1 MASTQA
7 KAKTERAPAN
17 GGASSVETLTSG
29 DLTLTLNRQQW
40 TSVLGGLT
48 IAAAESAQRRNYDQM
63 IEYNGICTAIGQ
75 KIGGS
80 LAAAATGGDSSPPLQ
95 ARAAG
100 AS

>member
-1 MASTQA
+1 MNA
-7 KAKTERAPAN
+7 
-17 GGASSVETLTSG
+17 ASSVETLTSG

-75 KIGGS
+75 KLGGS
-80 LAAAATGGDSSPPLQ
+80 LATGSGGDSSPPLQ

-100 AS
+100 A

>member
-7 KAKTERAPAN
+7 KAKTERAPVNA
-17 GGASSVETLTSG
+17 ASSVETLTSG

-63 IEYNGICTAIGQ
+63 IEYNGICTVIGQ

-80 LAAAATGGDSSPPLQ
+80 LATATGGDSSPPLM